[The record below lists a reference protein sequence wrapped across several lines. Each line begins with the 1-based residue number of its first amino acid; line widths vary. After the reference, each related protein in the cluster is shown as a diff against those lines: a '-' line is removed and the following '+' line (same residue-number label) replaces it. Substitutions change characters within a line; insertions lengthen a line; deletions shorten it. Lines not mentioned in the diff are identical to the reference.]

1 MNPIQIAGDAHG
13 PILRRAGSLRWGEW
27 QTLGCNGHNLIAARL
42 WRMWRDPRD
51 GLTSN
56 TGGPSGGSG
65 QSGSGNSGSGQS
77 GQSGGGSGGTPWT
90 SGNAH
95 SYQAQIVEQVCPI
108 YENDPSIWNTDSA
121 GGDVSGIYSNL
132 SVIRLRGRGISTTA
146 PTTGQALLWDGTNW
160 TPGNVSGVP
169 VGSVS
174 AFLNTVPS
182 DWLELVGGTANRTT
196 DANLFA
202 YMGTLY
208 GAGDGSTTFGI
219 PDARGRT
226 LIGAGTGTGLTL
238 RTLAATLGSESVGL
252 VAANNG
258 PHAHQ
263 KFQAFG
269 DGGTAFSDTNVWAN
283 VNGITASAAGFT
295 ESSGSGTPHENMQPS
310 LVIRWAVKR

>member
-51 GLTSN
+51 GLTTN

-65 QSGSGNSGSGQS
+65 NTGSGNSGSGQS

-90 SGNAH
+90 SGNAY

-108 YENDPSIWNTDSA
+108 YEDDPSVWNTDQA
-121 GGDVSGIYSNL
+121 GGDVSGVFSNL
-132 SVIRLRGRGISTTA
+132 SVIRLRGRGLSSTA
-146 PTTGQALLWDGTNW
+146 PSVGQALLWDGTNW

-169 VGSVS
+169 VGTVC

-182 DWLELVGGTANRTT
+182 DWLELVGGTANRTI

-202 YMGTLY
+202 YTGTLY

-226 LIGAGTGTGLTL
+226 LVGAGTGSGLTL
-238 RTLAATLGSESVGL
+238 RALASTFGSEGVTL
-252 VAANNG
+252 TITTMPN
-258 PHAHQ
+258 HAHT
-263 KFQAFG
+263 KHVAFG
-269 DGGTAFSDTNVWAN
+269 VGGTSFSDTNVWAN
-283 VNGITASAAGFT
+283 VDGITSFATGYTSAEGGGAA
-295 ESSGSGTPHENMQPS
+295 HDNMQPS
-310 LVIRWAVKR
+310 LAIRWAVKR